1 MDMDNT
7 SKVMTHTRAEHPH
20 SLLTEQTARDLDQA
34 FWYVENSS
42 AGNDV
47 YPSSARDLKALRR
60 RIDWHIVPIMCC
72 CYTMQFIDKVLLN
85 VRFPV
90 VGYLFAVGCELI
102 SKQYAAVMGLNK
114 DLKLKGN
121 DFTNAATAFFIAYLI
136 SEVPNGKRPF
146 PLLPID
152 DPSLFSDWYIK
163 PWFFRRFP
171 SQNGSLS
178 ILFSGASRPPALPQ
192 LIAITP
198 SSSLASFLASL
209 KLPLRRR

>member
-1 MDMDNT
+1 MDHT
-7 SKVMTHTRAEHPH
+7 SKVMTDAMTEHPH
-20 SLLTEQTARDLDQA
+20 SLSTQHTAGDLDQA
-34 FWYVENSS
+34 FWYVEKSS

-60 RIDWHIVPIMCC
+60 RIDWHIVPIMFC

-90 VGYLFAVGCELI
+90 VEYLLAVGCELI

-136 SEVPNGKRPF
+136 AEVPNGKRPL

-152 DPSLFSDWYIK
+152 DPRLFSNWYIK
-163 PWFFRRFP
+163 LWFFKRFP
-171 SQNGSLS
+171 SQNGSRS
-178 ILFSGASRPPALPQ
+178 ISFSGAS
-192 LIAITP
+192 
-198 SSSLASFLASL
+198 
-209 KLPLRRR
+209 